1 MITDRMIYNPLEDY
15 EKKLKIAHTDK
26 TTRFFEALVTK
37 SRIDIEENRR
47 TVNELAKYREQL
59 TKLKRKRNWL
69 RFLRVLLCITILLI
83 PLVILK
89 LTPRIR
95 ELKADIDESEHRTE
109 ELLQQ
114 ANNQMLPL
122 NKLFNAWDSIKLIE
136 DVMPLISF
144 DDTFTIEQEQDMRQN
159 YDFLE
164 TREEE
169 MSTLDTLAGNFN
181 GNPFLFEKRLVHEM
195 GTETYHGYRTI
206 TWTETYR
213 DSNGKLQTR
222 TRSQTLHA
230 TVTKPKP
237 FYQEQVVLHYGAQGG
252 PELCFSR
259 DASHLE
265 QKSEQQIERIVKRGE
280 KKLQRLNEKAIREND
295 DFMSMANSDFEVLFD
310 ALDRTNE
317 VQYRTLFTP
326 LAQTNMVDLILS
338 KIGYGDDFHFIKRNR
353 MNTILTKHSQSR
365 ALLLPT
371 ESYTS
376 YSYDVIRENF
386 ISKNEE
392 YFKAVFFDLAPL
404 LAIPIYQER
413 PVHSLDPIPKTPQLF
428 SLRECEVLAN
438 KVNQS
443 HLVHP
448 DTKTPYILKS
458 AYLNSLEGCDETRIT
473 AYSYD
478 MEDRVDV
485 VSVYGGDGRYHNVSV
500 EWQEYLPLTAEN
512 DFFITYLDV
521 VKEKSTLASRNG
533 LCIYN

>member
-26 TTRFFEALVTK
+26 TTRFFEALVAK

-95 ELKADIDESEHRTE
+95 ELKADIDDAENRTE

-144 DDTFTIEQEQDMRQN
+144 DDTFTIEQEQDMKQN

-230 TVTKPKP
+230 TVTKP
-237 FYQEQVVLHYGAQGG
+237 
-252 PELCFSR
+252 
-259 DASHLE
+259 
-265 QKSEQQIERIVKRGE
+265 
-280 KKLQRLNEKAIREND
+280 RL
-295 DFMSMANSDFEVLFD
+295 
-310 ALDRTNE
+310 
-317 VQYRTLFTP
+317 
-326 LAQTNMVDLILS
+326 
-338 KIGYGDDFHFIKRNR
+338 
-353 MNTILTKHSQSR
+353 
-365 ALLLPT
+365 
-371 ESYTS
+371 
-376 YSYDVIRENF
+376 
-386 ISKNEE
+386 
-392 YFKAVFFDLAPL
+392 
-404 LAIPIYQER
+404 
-413 PVHSLDPIPKTPQLF
+413 
-428 SLRECEVLAN
+428 
-438 KVNQS
+438 
-443 HLVHP
+443 
-448 DTKTPYILKS
+448 
-458 AYLNSLEGCDETRIT
+458 
-473 AYSYD
+473 
-478 MEDRVDV
+478 
-485 VSVYGGDGRYHNVSV
+485 
-500 EWQEYLPLTAEN
+500 
-512 DFFITYLDV
+512 
-521 VKEKSTLASRNG
+521 
-533 LCIYN
+533 